1 MATWRSLAGVAMT
14 AAILLLAAAC
24 DRRQSDWE
32 SAHKADTSEAYTEFL
47 ERYPQGDFTA
57 QARARLADLKEEVD
71 WKAALASDT
80 AQTYQRFIEQHPGS
94 ARANEARIRIEN
106 FNLAA
111 APADVPAGG
120 AGGAQTPSPIPA
132 ALAAAS
138 AVHSANYRV
147 QLGAFSSATRARSE
161 WQQVLKSHPA
171 EFAGLS
177 YRIDTSVAGTQKLY
191 RLQTSEVG
199 ESRARAI
206 CAALKSS
213 QQACVVVA
221 PAGRH

>member
-1 MATWRSLAGVAMT
+1 MAAWRSLAGVAMT
-14 AAILLLAAAC
+14 AAMLLFAAAC

-32 SAHKADTSEAYTEFL
+32 SAHKADTAEAYTEFL

-71 WKAALASDT
+71 WKAALGSDT
-80 AQTYQRFIEQHPGS
+80 AQAYQRFIAQHPGS

-111 APADVPAGG
+111 APADVPAPG
-120 AGGAQTPSPIPA
+120 AGGALTPSANSA
-132 ALAAAS
+132 APTAAS
-138 AVHSANYRV
+138 TVHSSNFRV

-177 YRIDTSVAGTQKLY
+177 YRIDTSVVGTQRLY

-199 ESRARAI
+199 EARARAI
-206 CAALKSS
+206 CAALKPA
-213 QQACVVVA
+213 QQACVVVV
-221 PAGRH
+221 PSSRN